1 VAQIHVEKTPILA
14 HAVLRIYATEVISLS
29 KVHNLHLRQGTYYL
43 RREIPADLKA
53 NYAPA
58 KEIWRSL
65 RTKNKA
71 EAIRRLH
78 EEMARL
84 NDEFTRRLTEL
95 RAQSVERDFV
105 YSERFHK
112 AVDEA
117 GDKLNEFGLAAPQY
131 RFETADPVGKAYQ
144 EFEGYVDRPR
154 SRREALELVEEA
166 LAQLSSDAQYDLSQ
180 GRTPDGEP
188 IFGFPYRYVDR
199 VSAFIEELIEAD
211 RRSLLAIKAEIEG
224 QTEDKSEPT
233 APRSLAS
240 LLEIWKR
247 QRKPANSSQND
258 MQTAIRLFER
268 INGPLAFSDITD
280 EHVRKFKGALI
291 DLDRKN
297 ATKSKL
303 WSMLRALLNTA
314 KEDGRLDVNPFAN
327 VSLRLDD
334 DSSSRE
340 IFNATE
346 LSKLF
351 DRLEEKEEWWL
362 GRLALY
368 TGARLGEICQLE
380 HGDIRKEGDHWE
392 IYIKDD
398 PDADKRV
405 KNRNSIRRVPI
416 HKQLIADGFLDWI
429 KPKKGPLFGMSSS
442 VASKRLNRRIKSA
455 GIEGKGKVVHSLR
468 HTFKTAAREVM
479 GQEFHDKLTGHAS
492 QSVGQRYG
500 QYRNLKEQIDKVAFG
515 IEG

>member
-1 VAQIHVEKTPILA
+1 MAQKYVEEPLLLA
-14 HAVLRIYATEVISLS
+14 HTVLRIYATEAISFVQ
-29 KVHNLHLRQGTYYL
+29 VHNLHLRQGTDYL

-95 RAQSVERDFV
+95 RARSEERDFV

-117 GDKLNEFGLAAPQY
+117 GDKLNEFGLAAPRY
-131 RFETADPVGKAYQ
+131 RFETADPFGKAYQ
-144 EFEGYVDRPR
+144 EFEGYVDRAR

-224 QTEDKSEPT
+224 QTEGKSEPT

-268 INGPLAFSDITD
+268 VNGPLAFSDITD
-280 EHVRKFKGALI
+280 EHVRKFKSALI

-314 KEDGRLDVNPFAN
+314 KEDALLDVNPFAN

-351 DRLEEKEEWWL
+351 DSLERE
-362 GRLALY
+362 GRMVVGSACPL
-368 TGARLGEICQLE
+368 
-380 HGDIRKEGDHWE
+380 HWRPPWR
-392 IYIKDD
+392 DL
-398 PDADKRV
+398 PTRT
-405 KNRNSIRRVPI
+405 RGHQQGR
-416 HKQLIADGFLDWI
+416 
-429 KPKKGPLFGMSSS
+429 GPLGD
-442 VASKRLNRRIKSA
+442 LY
-455 GIEGKGKVVHSLR
+455 
-468 HTFKTAAREVM
+468 
-479 GQEFHDKLTGHAS
+479 
-492 QSVGQRYG
+492 QR
-500 QYRNLKEQIDKVAFG
+500 
-515 IEG
+515 

>member
-1 VAQIHVEKTPILA
+1 M
-14 HAVLRIYATEVISLS
+14 S
-29 KVHNLHLRQGTYYL
+29 KVHNLHLRRGTYYL

-53 NYAPA
+53 SYAPA

-71 EAIRRLH
+71 EAVRRLH

-117 GDKLNEFGLAAPQY
+117 GDKLNEFGLAAPRY
-131 RFETADPVGKAYQ
+131 RFEAADPVGKVYQ
-144 EFEGYVDRPR
+144 EFEGYGDRPK
-154 SRREALELVEEA
+154 SRREALEFVEEA
-166 LAQLSSDAQYDLSQ
+166 LAQLNSDAQYDLSQ

-199 VSAFIEELIEAD
+199 VSAFIENLLDAD
-211 RRSLLAIKAEIEG
+211 RRSLMAIKAEIEG
-224 QTEDKSEPT
+224 QTEGKSEPT

-247 QRKPANSSQND
+247 QRQPAASSQND

-268 INGPLAFSDITD
+268 VNGPLAFSDITD
-280 EHVRKFKGALI
+280 EHVRKFKSALI
-291 DLDRKN
+291 DLDLKN

-303 WSMLRALLNTA
+303 WSMMRALLNTA
-314 KEDGRLDVNPFAN
+314 KEDALLAVNPFTN
-327 VSLRLDD
+327 VSLRLED
-334 DSSSRE
+334 DSSSRV
-340 IFNATE
+340 IFNAAE

-351 DRLEEKEEWWL
+351 DRLEDKEEWWL
-362 GRLALY
+362 TRLALY

-380 HGDIRKEGDHWE
+380 HEDIRKEADHWE
-392 IYIKDD
+392 INIRDD
-398 PDADKRV
+398 PAADRRV
-405 KNRNSIRRVPI
+405 KTRNSLRRVPI
-416 HKQLIADGFLDWI
+416 HNQLIADGFLDWI
-429 KPKKGPLFGMSSS
+429 KSKKGRLFGLSSS
-442 VASKRLNRRIKSA
+442 VASKRLNRRIKSI
-455 GIEGKGKVVHSLR
+455 GIGGKGKVLHSLR

-479 GQEFHDKLTGHAS
+479 GEEFNDKITGHAA
-492 QSVGQRYG
+492 QSVGQTYG
-500 QYRNLKEQIDKVAFG
+500 QYRKLKEQIDKVAFG

>member
-1 VAQIHVEKTPILA
+1 M
-14 HAVLRIYATEVISLS
+14 YATEVIILS

-43 RREIPADLKA
+43 RREVPADLKA

-71 EAIRRLH
+71 DALRRLH
-78 EEMARL
+78 EQMAHL
-84 NDEFTRRLTEL
+84 DDEFTRRRTEN
-95 RAQSVERDFV
+95 RARATERDFV
-105 YSERFHK
+105 HSERFNK

-117 GDKLNEFGLAAPQY
+117 GDKLNEFGLAAPRY
-131 RFETADPVGKAYQ
+131 RFETADPVSKAYQ
-144 EFEGYVDRPR
+144 EFEGYVDRPK

-199 VSAFIEELIEAD
+199 VSAFIEELLESD
-211 RRSLLAIKAEIEG
+211 RRSLLAIKTEIEG
-224 QTEDKSEPT
+224 QTEGKSEPT

-258 MQTAIRLFER
+258 METAIRLFER
-268 INGPLAFSDITD
+268 VNGPLAFSDVTD

-314 KEDGRLDVNPFAN
+314 REDALLDVNPFAN

-351 DRLEEKEEWWL
+351 DSLREKEEWWL

-380 HGDIRKEGDHWE
+380 REDIRKEENHWE
-392 IYIKDD
+392 IHIKDD

-416 HKQLIADGFLDWI
+416 HKQLITDGFLDWT
-429 KPKKGPLFGMSSS
+429 KPKKGRLFGMSSS

-455 GIEGKGKVVHSLR
+455 GIEGKGKVLHSFR

-479 GQEFHDKLTGHAS
+479 GQEFHDKITGHAA

-500 QYRNLKEQIDKVAFG
+500 QYRNLKLEIDKVAFG
-515 IEG
+515 IEGDGA